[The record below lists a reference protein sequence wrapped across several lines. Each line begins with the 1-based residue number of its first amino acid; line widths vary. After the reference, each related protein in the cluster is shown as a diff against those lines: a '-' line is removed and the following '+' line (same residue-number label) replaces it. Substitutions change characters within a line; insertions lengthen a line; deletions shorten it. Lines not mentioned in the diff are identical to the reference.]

1 MRYAA
6 VGLLFLACLALPP
19 AGAQSS
25 ASDTAAPDQNKA
37 QSKPRRVWDNDDIQ
51 SLRGGVSVVGNP
63 SSTKPGTARAA
74 APKKPPL
81 PNKPPGLQFKA
92 TTIDGDEIT
101 NESLKGKA
109 VLVQFWTTW
118 CPHCR
123 NDQPALD
130 RIARSFDS
138 EEAAV
143 LAVDVDESKKKVAQY
158 LKASPRSCPIIL
170 SGDTTLMSL
179 FANRSFPTYVLIDRD
194 GYIAGTRHGEIG
206 EEGMRK
212 LLSRAGV
219 KAD

>member
-1 MRYAA
+1 MRYATA
-6 VGLLFLACLALPP
+6 GLLLVACLALLP
-19 AGAQSS
+19 AGAQSRG
-25 ASDTAAPDQNKA
+25 SDTAAPDQNQA
-37 QSKPRRVWDNDDIQ
+37 QSKPRRVWDNDEIQ
-51 SLRGGVSVVGNP
+51 KLHGGISVVGNP
-63 SSTKPGTARAA
+63 SSTKPATAKAA

-101 NESLKGKA
+101 NESLRGKT

-123 NDQPALD
+123 NDQPAMD

-138 EEAAV
+138 EEVAV
-143 LAVDVDESKKKVAQY
+143 LAVDVDESKKTVAQY

-170 SGDTTLMSL
+170 SRDTTLTSL
-179 FANRSFPTYVLIDRD
+179 FTKASFPTYVLIDRD

-212 LLSRAGV
+212 LLSHAGV